1 MLTKLFSKYVV
12 VTVLTL
18 PILLCAQTAQAQNS
32 HGATAYSATSDATG
46 ISWDHATEKAALDAA
61 VAACNQQSGGAND
74 CEPLTSNTNNCG
86 AIVVGKGGAGAGWG
100 DDKEAAEAQAL
111 AACSELPGGSCK
123 VQLSACN
130 Q

>member
-1 MLTKLFSKYVV
+1 MFTKLFSQYALA
-12 VTVLTL
+12 TVLTL
-18 PILLCAQTAQAQNS
+18 QILLCAQTAQAQNK
-32 HGATAYSATSDATG
+32 HGATAYSATSDTTA

-100 DDKEAAEAQAL
+100 YDKSSAEAQAL

-123 VQLSACN
+123 VQLSVCN
-130 Q
+130 K

>member
-1 MLTKLFSKYVV
+1 MFTKLFSKCVI

-18 PILLCAQTAQAQNS
+18 PILLCAQAAKAQDKY
-32 HGATAYSATSDATG
+32 GATAYSPTSDATG

-61 VAACNQQSGGAND
+61 VAACNQQSAGAND
-74 CEPLTSNTNNCG
+74 CEALTSNTNNCG

-100 DDKEAAEAQAL
+100 DDKGAAEDQAL

-123 VQLSACN
+123 VQLSVCN
-130 Q
+130 K